1 MMIEKLYV
9 SRDGIE
15 KMRSELAELNER
27 RMKVAKAIEHARSL
41 GDLSENAE
49 YHSAKE
55 EQAMLHARIA
65 DLENKL
71 TRSVVL
77 EDQDID
83 TDKAY
88 LGATVRV
95 LNTKT
100 NREISYM
107 LVSPVEADMAHA
119 KISVQ
124 SPVGQALLGKT
135 VGEVAVAQ
143 VPAGELKLE
152 ILEITR

>member
-1 MMIEKLYV
+1 MIEKLYV

-65 DLENKL
+65 DLEDKL
-71 TRSVVL
+71 TRAVVL

-83 TDKAY
+83 TDKVY

>member
-1 MMIEKLYV
+1 MIEKLYV